1 MDPPGDTSMPEL
13 RPGFPPGDAR
23 NAIVEAA
30 LAVFAAEGFHGAGTR
45 QIAQAAGVSQPLL
58 NHHFGRKE
66 ALWCVVG
73 EQITADFMAFMADA
87 VDLALPPGDA
97 VTAMLRAYLA
107 FWKARPLSFR
117 FNLWRRLDGP
127 QEERISRSEKMTGP
141 VVALMQRAQDSGFV
155 RNDLPPGLAAIMGG
169 ALVQFWL
176 DGQLEIRAAL
186 AVTGNEGLSDEDAIE
201 HIVRLL
207 RAQS

>member
-1 MDPPGDTSMPEL
+1 MPEL
-13 RPGFPPGDAR
+13 HPAFPQGDAR

-30 LAVFAAEGFHGAGTR
+30 LAVFAADGFHGAGTR
-45 QIAQAAGVSQPLL
+45 QIAQQARVSQPLL
-58 NHHFGRKE
+58 NHHFGSKE
-66 ALWCVVG
+66 ALWRLVG

-107 FWKARPLSFR
+107 FWKDRPLSFR
-117 FNLWRRLDGP
+117 FNLWRRLNGLQD
-127 QEERISRSEKMTGP
+127 ERVSRSEQMTGP
-141 VVALMQRAQDSGFV
+141 VVALIQRAQDAGFI

-176 DGQLEIRAAL
+176 ESQLEIRAAL
-186 AVTGNEGLSDEDAIE
+186 AVTRDEGLSDEEAIG

-207 RAQS
+207 RAQSPESQLAT

>member
-1 MDPPGDTSMPEL
+1 MPEL
-13 RPGFPPGDAR
+13 RPTFPQGDAR

-58 NHHFGRKE
+58 NHHFGGKE
-66 ALWCVVG
+66 ALWRVVG
-73 EQITADFMAFMADA
+73 EQITADFMAFMTEA

-97 VTAMLRAYLA
+97 VAAMLQAYLA
-107 FWKARPLSFR
+107 FWKARPLAFR
-117 FNLWRRLDGP
+117 FNLWRRLDGL
-127 QEERISRSEKMTGP
+127 QDERASRSAQMTRP
-141 VVALMQRAQDSGFV
+141 VVALMQRAQDAGLI

-176 DGQLEIRAAL
+176 EGQLEIHAAL
-186 AVTGNEGLSDEDAIE
+186 AITGDEGLTDQDAIG

-207 RAQS
+207 SASD

>member
-1 MDPPGDTSMPEL
+1 MPEL
-13 RPGFPPGDAR
+13 RLAFPEGDAR

-30 LAVFAAEGFHGAGTR
+30 LAVFAAHGFHGAGTR

-58 NHHFGRKE
+58 NHHFGGKD
-66 ALWCVVG
+66 ALWRVVG
-73 EQITADFMAFMADA
+73 EQITADFMAFMTDA

-97 VTAMLRAYLA
+97 VEAMLRAYLA

-117 FNLWRRLDGP
+117 FNLWRRVDGL
-127 QEERISRSEKMTGP
+127 QDERASRSEQMSKP
-141 VVALMQRAQDSGFV
+141 VVALMQRAQDAGV
-155 RNDLPPGLAAIMGG
+155 IRDDLPPGLAAIMGG

-176 DGQLEIRAAL
+176 DSQLEVQAAL
-186 AVTGNEGLSDEDAIE
+186 AITGDEDLADDDAVA

-207 RAQS
+207 RVPS

>member
-1 MDPPGDTSMPEL
+1 MPEL
-13 RPGFPPGDAR
+13 RPTFPQGDAR

-58 NHHFGRKE
+58 NHHFGGKE
-66 ALWCVVG
+66 ALWRVVG
-73 EQITADFMAFMADA
+73 EQITTDFMAFMADA
-87 VDLALPPGDA
+87 VDLGIAPDEG
-97 VTAMLRAYLA
+97 VTVMLRAYLA

-117 FNLWRRLDGP
+117 FNLWRRLDGLP
-127 QEERISRSEKMTGP
+127 DERASRSEQMTRP
-141 VVALMQRAQDSGFV
+141 VVAFMQRAQDAGFI

-176 DGQLEIRAAL
+176 DSQLEIHAAL
-186 AVTGNEGLSDEDAIE
+186 AVTGDEDLADEDAIG

-207 RAQS
+207 RAPS

>member
-1 MDPPGDTSMPEL
+1 MPEL
-13 RPGFPPGDAR
+13 RPTFPQGDAR

-58 NHHFGRKE
+58 NHHFGGKE
-66 ALWCVVG
+66 ALWRVVG
-73 EQITADFMAFMADA
+73 EQITADFMAFMTEA

-97 VTAMLRAYLA
+97 VAAMLQAYLA
-107 FWKARPLSFR
+107 FWKARPLAFR
-117 FNLWRRLDGP
+117 FNLWRRLDGL
-127 QEERISRSEKMTGP
+127 QDERASRSAQMTRP
-141 VVALMQRAQDSGFV
+141 VVALMQRAQDAGFI

-176 DGQLEIRAAL
+176 EGQLEIHAAL
-186 AVTGNEGLSDEDAIE
+186 AITGDEGLTDQDAIG

-207 RAQS
+207 SASD

>member
-1 MDPPGDTSMPEL
+1 MLGESSLPEL
-13 RPGFPPGDAR
+13 RPTFPQGDAR

-58 NHHFGRKE
+58 NHHFGGKE
-66 ALWCVVG
+66 ALWRVVG
-73 EQITADFMAFMADA
+73 EQITADFMAFMTEA

-97 VTAMLRAYLA
+97 VAAMLQAYLA
-107 FWKARPLSFR
+107 FWKARPLAFR
-117 FNLWRRLDGP
+117 FNLWRRLDGL
-127 QEERISRSEKMTGP
+127 QDERASRSAQMTRP
-141 VVALMQRAQDSGFV
+141 VVALMQRAQDAGLI

-176 DGQLEIRAAL
+176 EGQLEIHAAL
-186 AVTGNEGLSDEDAIE
+186 AITGDEGLTDQDAIG

-207 RAQS
+207 SASD

>member
-1 MDPPGDTSMPEL
+1 MPEL
-13 RPGFPPGDAR
+13 RPAFPQGDAR

-30 LAVFAAEGFHGAGTR
+30 LDVFAANGFHGAGTR

-58 NHHFGRKE
+58 NHHFGGKD
-66 ALWCVVG
+66 ALWRVVG
-73 EQITADFMAFMADA
+73 EQITADFMAFMTDA

-97 VTAMLRAYLA
+97 VEAMLRAYLT

-117 FNLWRRLDGP
+117 FNLWRRLDGLRD
-127 QEERISRSEKMTGP
+127 ERVSRSKQMSKP
-141 VVALMQRAQDSGFV
+141 VVALMQRAQDAGFI

-186 AVTGNEGLSDEDAIE
+186 AVTGDEGLTDEDAIG

-207 RAQS
+207 RAPA

>member
-1 MDPPGDTSMPEL
+1 MQETHEL
-13 RPGFPPGDAR
+13 RRAFPPGDAR

-30 LAVFAAEGFHGAGTR
+30 LALFASKGFHGAGTR

-58 NHHFGRKE
+58 NHHFGGKE
-66 ALWCVVG
+66 ALWRVVG

-87 VDLALPPGDA
+87 VDLTLPPGEA

-117 FNLWRRLDGP
+117 FNQWRRLDGLGD
-127 QEERISRSEKMTGP
+127 ERASRAEQMTRP
-141 VVALMQRAQDSGFV
+141 VVALMQRAQEAGFIRDDV
-155 RNDLPPGLAAIMGG
+155 PPGLAAIIGG

-176 DGQLEIRAAL
+176 DSQLEIRAAL
-186 AVTGNEGLSDEDAIE
+186 AVTGEEDLADEDAIG

-207 RAQS
+207 RTRG

>member
-1 MDPPGDTSMPEL
+1 MPEL
-13 RPGFPPGDAR
+13 CPAFPQGDAR

-30 LAVFAAEGFHGAGTR
+30 LTVFAAEGFHGAGTR

-58 NHHFGRKE
+58 NHHFGGKE
-66 ALWCVVG
+66 ALWRVVG
-73 EQITADFMAFMADA
+73 EQITTDFMAFMGDT

-117 FNLWRRLDGP
+117 FNLWRRLDGL
-127 QEERISRSEKMTGP
+127 QDERVSRSEQMTRP
-141 VVALMQRAQDSGFV
+141 VVALMQRAQDAGFI
-155 RNDLPPGLAAIMGG
+155 RDDLPPGLAVVMSG

-176 DGQLEIRAAL
+176 ESQLEIRAAL
-186 AVTGNEGLSDEDAIE
+186 AVTGDEGLADEDAIG

-207 RAQS
+207 RSPS

>member
-1 MDPPGDTSMPEL
+1 VPEL
-13 RPGFPPGDAR
+13 RLAFPEGDAR

-30 LAVFAAEGFHGAGTR
+30 LAVFAAHGFHGAGTR

-58 NHHFGRKE
+58 NHHFGGKD
-66 ALWCVVG
+66 ALWRVVG
-73 EQITADFMAFMADA
+73 EQITADFMAFMTGA

-97 VTAMLRAYLA
+97 VEAMLRAYLA

-117 FNLWRRLDGP
+117 FNLWRRLDGL
-127 QEERISRSEKMTGP
+127 QDERASRSEQMSKP
-141 VVALMQRAQDSGFV
+141 VVALMQRAQDAGV
-155 RNDLPPGLAAIMGG
+155 IRDDLPPGLAAIMGG

-176 DGQLEIRAAL
+176 DSQLEVQAAL
-186 AVTGNEGLSDEDAIE
+186 AITGDEDLADDDAVA

-207 RAQS
+207 RVPS

>member
-1 MDPPGDTSMPEL
+1 MPEL
-13 RPGFPPGDAR
+13 RPTFPKGDAR

-58 NHHFGRKE
+58 NHHFGGKE

-73 EQITADFMAFMADA
+73 EQITADFMTFMTAA
-87 VDLALPPGDA
+87 VDPALPPGDA
-97 VTAMLRAYLA
+97 VAAMLRAYLA

-127 QEERISRSEKMTGP
+127 GDERAARSERMTRP
-141 VVALMQRAQDSGFV
+141 VVALIQRAQYAGAI
-155 RNDLPPGLAAIMGG
+155 RN
-169 ALVQFWL
+169 
-176 DGQLEIRAAL
+176 
-186 AVTGNEGLSDEDAIE
+186 
-201 HIVRLL
+201 
-207 RAQS
+207 

>member
-1 MDPPGDTSMPEL
+1 MPEL
-13 RPGFPPGDAR
+13 RPAFPQGDAR

-30 LAVFAAEGFHGAGTR
+30 LDVFAAKGFHGAGTR

-58 NHHFGRKE
+58 NHHFGGKD
-66 ALWCVVG
+66 ALWRVVG
-73 EQITADFMAFMADA
+73 EQITADFMAFMTDA

-97 VTAMLRAYLA
+97 VEAMLRAYLA

-117 FNLWRRLDGP
+117 FNLWRRLDGL
-127 QEERISRSEKMTGP
+127 QDERVTRSEQMSKP
-141 VVALMQRAQDSGFV
+141 VVALMQRAQDAGSI
-155 RNDLPPGLAAIMGG
+155 RDDLPPGLAAIMGG

-186 AVTGNEGLSDEDAIE
+186 AVTGDEGLTDDDAIA
-201 HIVRLL
+201 HILRLL
-207 RAQS
+207 RGSLPPA

>member
-1 MDPPGDTSMPEL
+1 MPEL
-13 RPGFPPGDAR
+13 RSTFPQGDAR

-58 NHHFGRKE
+58 HHHFGGKE
-66 ALWCVVG
+66 ALWRMVG
-73 EQITADFMAFMADA
+73 EQITADFMAFMTDA

-97 VTAMLRAYLA
+97 VAAMLRAYLA

-117 FNLWRRLDGP
+117 FNLWRRLDGL
-127 QEERISRSEKMTGP
+127 QDERVSRSEHMTKP
-141 VVALMQRAQDSGFV
+141 VVALIQRAQDAGSI
-155 RNDLPPGLAAIMGG
+155 RNDLPAGLAAIMGG
-169 ALVQFWL
+169 GLVQFWL
-176 DGQLEIRAAL
+176 DSQLEIQAAL
-186 AVTGNEGLSDEDAIE
+186 AVTGDDGLSDEDAIN

-207 RAQS
+207 SASS